1 MLSVK
6 GGAPMKHPRLLEPA
20 IVAALLLAYMPG
32 LAEDVLPE
40 ATPAALIL
48 PAPDIPS
55 TEDNPAERL

>member
-1 MLSVK
+1 
-6 GGAPMKHPRLLEPA
+6 MKHPRLLEPA
-20 IVAALLLAYMPG
+20 IVAALLLAYVPG